1 MSRVLFV
8 LLLVAS
14 QASAQDYPKAA
25 VAGKSSA
32 FTLYLPDD
40 AKGFYRGTRF
50 DRGGV
55 IADWKVNGAT
65 LFHAWKSGQDA
76 GNADDITGPCEE
88 FDTAGPADY
97 AAAKVGETF
106 VKIGVGEL
114 RKDKAEPYQFMK
126 TYPVVNPGQRTL
138 TVVGGKYT
146 FTHEIAAKSGVGY
159 KLVKT
164 VESADT
170 DTAAVLKLRS
180 TLTNTGTTP
189 ITTRVY
195 NHNFFN
201 VNRDPIGPNYRID
214 FAGKL
219 RATKTES
226 RYDELAGKGADAL
239 TFRGKLDAGQ
249 VYAEYADLPATP
261 YRFTM
266 RHAPSGTAVEVTS
279 DRPLSAFR
287 VWGISTVICPEPFI
301 AIDDL
306 QPGKSFAWATTYRVP
321 LTK

>member
-1 MSRVLFV
+1 MARG
-8 LLLVAS
+8 LLLLLLIAS

-25 VAGKSSA
+25 VTGKYSA

-65 LFHAWKSGQDA
+65 LFHAWKGTHDPA
-76 GNADDITGPCEE
+76 NADDITGPCEE
-88 FDTAGPADY
+88 FDQAGPADY
-97 AAAKVGETF
+97 ADAKVGETF

-114 RKDKAEPYQFMK
+114 RKVKDEPYLFMT
-126 TYPVVNPGQRTL
+126 TYPVVNPGKRTL
-138 TVVGGKYT
+138 TVVGAATT
-146 FTHEIAAKSGVGY
+146 FTHEVASKSGVGY

-164 VESADT
+164 VESADD

-180 TLTNTGTTP
+180 TLTNTGTRP

-201 VNRDPIGPNYRID
+201 ANRDPVGPNYAIE
-214 FAGKL
+214 FASKL
-219 RATKTES
+219 RVTKTEG
-226 RYDELAGKGADAL
+226 RYDELAGKDAGAL
-239 TFRGKLDAGQ
+239 TFRGKLDTGY
-249 VYAEYADLPATP
+249 VYAEYADLLSTP

-266 RHAPSGTAVEVTS
+266 RHAPSGTAVKVTS
-279 DRPLSAFR
+279 DRPMSAFR
-287 VWGISTVICPEPFI
+287 VWGLSTVICPEPFV

-306 QPGKSFAWATTYRVP
+306 PPGKSFAWATTYRVP
-321 LTK
+321 LAK